1 MANSK
6 LGLDSSTLGWHTF
19 PFPPL
24 TETQKDRLGN
34 SAREIL
40 LAREAH
46 YPKTIGELYSK
57 GKLPPDLRAAH
68 TKNDELLESFFRE
81 KRFTSDDDRLSHLF
95 ARYAEMTKGKSK

>member
-1 MANSK
+1 MFDESTILTNLALAIYDAEEWQFAVIVSK
-6 LGLDSSTLGWHTF
+6 LHELWVRAVCGQLETRIRYSSTLGWHTF

-46 YPKTIGELYSK
+46 YQKTIGELY
-57 GKLPPDLRAAH
+57 
-68 TKNDELLESFFRE
+68 
-81 KRFTSDDDRLSHLF
+81 
-95 ARYAEMTKGKSK
+95 